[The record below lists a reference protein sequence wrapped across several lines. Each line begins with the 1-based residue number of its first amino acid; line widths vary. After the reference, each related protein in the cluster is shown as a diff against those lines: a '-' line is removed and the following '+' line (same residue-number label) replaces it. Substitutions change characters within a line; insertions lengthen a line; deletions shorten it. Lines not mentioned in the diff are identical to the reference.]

1 MKKVKSK
8 IKSNTEL
15 KQLSMD
21 ELESSKMMIAGA
33 GVNRERNTEK
43 VNRERNADV
52 RGIQPY

>member
-8 IKSNTEL
+8 VKSNTEL

-21 ELESSKMMIAGA
+21 ELESTKMMTADA

-43 VNRERNADV
+43 VNRERNADD
-52 RGIQPY
+52 RAFLPY